1 MAESVGGIYYEVD
14 ARTGG
19 LIDAQRQVDR
29 STRTMERSFDR
40 VEGSLSRVSA
50 GVKTAIASMA
60 TITVAG
66 TAFKKVIQD
75 TANFEQAMLQLQAV
89 SGSTED
95 QMAKLEK
102 QARELGATT
111 QFSAQQAAEGQRFLA
126 QAGFDA
132 NQILAATPG
141 ILQLATAG
149 SLDLAR
155 AADIASNVLGQFQL
169 PVSELSRVNDV
180 LADSARSANTNI
192 DQMAEALSMAGP
204 IANSAGISLEETA
217 AAIGTLSNAG
227 IQGSRAGT
235 GVLGVIRQLSNVT
248 PQAEKVLA
256 KYGLT
261 VSDVNIET
269 NGLSTVLDR
278 LRGANMNTA
287 DSFAVFQSEAGP
299 AAQILAANAAEVT
312 KLSQRYVEATGT
324 ADEMAQK
331 IGQGLAGAIRTFNS
345 ALGETILK
353 TGESGVGGSFEY
365 LIDTASGV
373 LSAYNGMLDLFVK
386 ANDISEEQEAVI
398 KGVADGLKVF
408 AALLAGRV
416 VGSLGTATAA
426 MAAKTAASIRDL
438 AATKAADAA
447 EAGRQ
452 AMLARTAAAEKTA
465 EANNASLAAQRAT
478 SARLDAAAEASRLAA
493 VKASL
498 TAERA
503 LETQRLQSQI
513 SATGR
518 AQSLARLAELRTAET
533 ATMNQQTAASARLTA
548 AQQAEASAARLAA
561 TATAQQSAASKAATA
576 AMAQQAAAA
585 RATGTA
591 ATAMAVATRAAT
603 GALALVGG
611 PVGVA
616 VLAAGALVMYHEEL
630 DNMLAPTKRAKQ
642 AVSDLTDEID
652 RNSRAALENGIA
664 KFKADM
670 ADLESQAKEARA
682 EIERINDANNPPGPF
697 RNSMVMGEGA
707 AERKEQFET
716 LDKLGVQIQ
725 ARKEG
730 IASLQQS
737 LDNLGNASGDGAGG
751 GGDNS
756 GNDVSS
762 GSGTSASDQTKQ
774 ETEKLQQEMDRRR
787 QAVISA
793 LQSESE
799 AAFAEYQQ
807 RNVEIQSLF
816 EDGSDQQ
823 RELLER
829 NNEDYLSRIQNLN
842 QRERDEQQRHQEQ
855 LAKMRQEDYARR
867 LQEITGF
874 SEQAVQKLLEIQTNA
889 ADPMAALTR
898 NLGDAFV
905 NLDDTIASTFV
916 NAMSRGEGLNDI
928 LGEIGRTV
936 LASLLQSFIKLG
948 VQMAI
953 NAAMGNAY
961 QTAAAATAAATGAT
975 IAAAYAPAAAMVS
988 LATMGANAVPAAAAL
1003 SSTTAIASGL
1013 SVAGGRQYGGNV
1025 NAGSAYRVTEDG
1037 KPELYSDGTR
1047 SYLLPGRNGKVTA
1060 NKDMAASGGGTPAVT
1075 VQLYGTGAENARVS
1089 QSEGPNREQ
1098 IIQIML
1104 EDAYENGPVRRAYG
1118 V

>member
-14 ARTGG
+14 ARTGA
-19 LIDAQRQVDR
+19 LIDAQREVDR
-29 STRTMERSFDR
+29 STRNMERSFDR
-40 VEGSLSRVSA
+40 VEGSLTRVSA
-50 GVKTAIASMA
+50 GVKTAVASLL
-60 TITVAG
+60 TIGVAG
-66 TAFKKVIQD
+66 AAFKKVIQD
-75 TANFEQAMLQLQAV
+75 TASFEQAMLQLQAV
-89 SGSTED
+89 SGSTES
-95 QMAKLEK
+95 QMAALEK

-126 QAGFDA
+126 QAGFNA

-169 PVSELSRVNDV
+169 PVSQLSRVNDV
-180 LADSARSANTNI
+180 LADSARSANTDI

-299 AAQILAANAAEVT
+299 AAQILAANSTEVA

-345 ALGETILK
+345 ALGETILQ
-353 TGESGVGGSFEY
+353 TGKSGVGGSFEY

-416 VGSLGTATAA
+416 VASLGSATGA
-426 MAAKTAASIRDL
+426 MAAKTVATIRDI
-438 AATKAADAA
+438 AATRAAEAA

-452 AMLARTAAAEKTA
+452 AVLARTAAAEKTA
-465 EANNASLAAQRAT
+465 EANNASLAARRAT
-478 SARLDAAAEASRLAA
+478 SARLEAAAEASRLAA

-533 ATMNQQTAASARLTA
+533 ATMTQQTAAAARLTA
-548 AQQAEASAARLAA
+548 AEQAEASASRLAA
-561 TATAQQSAASKAATA
+561 TATAQQTAASRAATA
-576 AMAQQAAAA
+576 AQGQYAAAT
-585 RATGTA
+585 RATTVA
-591 ATAMAVATRAAT
+591 SNAMAVATRAAT

-611 PVGVA
+611 PVGLA
-616 VLAAGALVMYHEEL
+616 VVAAGALYYFRDEL
-630 DNMLAPTKRAKQ
+630 GLTGKQ
-642 AVSDLTDEID
+642 ADSTQKQLAELRGEMRNLSNEALDSQIKQLTSNLSFLEDQARNTKMQVDNLRQNGGSFDGQSLEDMRSQLEQVNKNAEDTKKTIKQLQDLRNGGDGTVDDTPPADTPPTTPGGGVSADEE
-652 RNSRAALENGIA
+652 A
-664 KFKADM
+664 
-670 ADLESQAKEARA
+670 AKET
-682 EIERINDANNPPGPF
+682 ER
-697 RNSMVMGEGA
+697 
-707 AERKEQFET
+707 
-716 LDKLGVQIQ
+716 
-725 ARKEG
+725 
-730 IASLQQS
+730 
-737 LDNLGNASGDGAGG
+737 
-751 GGDNS
+751 
-756 GNDVSS
+756 
-762 GSGTSASDQTKQ
+762 
-774 ETEKLQQEMDRRR
+774 LQQEMSRRR
-787 QAVISA
+787 QAVISS
-793 LQSESE
+793 LQTESE
-799 AAFAEYQQ
+799 AAYSEYQQ

-829 NNEDYLSRIQNLN
+829 NNEDYLSRIQELH

-889 ADPMAALTR
+889 TDPMAALTR

-1013 SVAGGRQYGGNV
+1013 AVAGGRQYGGNV